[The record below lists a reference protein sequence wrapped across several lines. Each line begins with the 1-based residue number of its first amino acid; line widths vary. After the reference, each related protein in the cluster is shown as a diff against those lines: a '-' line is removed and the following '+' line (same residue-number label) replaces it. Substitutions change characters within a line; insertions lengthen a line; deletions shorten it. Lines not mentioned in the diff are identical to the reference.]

1 LVPRAADLAQL
12 ATGFDRLADA
22 TVAARAD
29 SVITHR
35 EPHPA
40 NLMSVGGR
48 LVLIDWD
55 TAALAL
61 PERDVSLIATTGS
74 QDTDRY
80 HEATGRQL
88 DPAVITFY

>member
-1 LVPRAADLAQL
+1 
-12 ATGFDRLADA
+12 
-22 TVAARAD
+22 
-29 SVITHR
+29 
-35 EPHPA
+35 
-40 NLMSVGGR
+40 MSVGGR

-55 TAALAL
+55 TAALA
-61 PERDVSLIATTGS
+61 PPARDVSLIATTGS